1 MNKVLLLV
9 GAWLCAASCPMLGGE
24 REAKEQQTSV
34 PLEAFHELEV
44 QGNISLLEIR
54 LAPGQPPALEGAESD
69 LEELEVSVK
78 GGRLSIIQREDGASA
93 NTSLLG
99 RILGG
104 CCGQTRQLGKLALRA
119 SSLEQVA
126 AHGQVKVQCPDRVRG
141 DAFAYDGSGQCSGRF
156 TVDGVGR
163 LVLHASGQSK
173 AWVEGRCGNAR
184 MEASGQSKIDAAGVA
199 CREADI
205 SASGQSHVNVMASNH
220 LLADAS
226 GQSRI
231 DASGAVCEK
240 ADVSTSGQSRIRV
253 SVSDELRASTSGAS
267 RITYA
272 GNPSV
277 CNFHSSGASRIERE

>member
-1 MNKVLLLV
+1 MNKVLVLV

-24 REAKEQQTSV
+24 RDAKEQRTSV

-54 LAPGQPPALEGAESD
+54 LAPGQPPALEGAECD

-78 GGRLSIIQREDGASA
+78 GGKLSIIQQAEWKRNGVF
-93 NTSLLG
+93 SLS
-99 RILGG
+99 RME
-104 CCGQTRQLGKLALRA
+104 TRQLGKLVLRA

-126 AHGQVKVQCPDRVRG
+126 AHGQVKVQCPDMVRG

-156 TVDGVGR
+156 TVDVAGR

-220 LLADAS
+220 LLADVS

-267 RITYA
+267 RVTYA
-272 GNPSV
+272 GNPSA
-277 CNFHSSGASRIERE
+277 CNFHSSSASRLEKE